1 MSNKTTTS
9 ILTYAEMFPRFSIDD
24 LLAYLHGRIDI
35 SRSSLLWYLFKLVD
49 EKLLVRTG
57 RGIYEK
63 TMKQPFSP
71 APINEVTE
79 TYAKLHSCF
88 PFAKF
93 CVYQG
98 EILAP
103 LQHHLFSNRIIYVE
117 TEKDSAETVFN
128 FLKSEGLEVYLR
140 PDKDMIYH
148 YVDMDKRI
156 FFVKNLVSEAP
167 LQNVSDVPMPTLE
180 KLLVDIMRDS
190 DFFYLQGSESEN
202 IIKNAFSLY
211 VINKSRLLRY
221 ADRRK
226 VKDELVTILNNLNEE

>member
-1 MSNKTTTS
+1 MSNETTTS
-9 ILTYAEMFPRFSIDD
+9 ILTYAEMYPHFSIDE
-24 LLAYLHGRIDI
+24 LFSYLHKKTDI
-35 SRSSLLWYLFKLVD
+35 TRSSMLWYLFKLVD
-49 EKLLVRTG
+49 DKLLVRTG
-57 RGIYEK
+57 RGRYTKII
-63 TMKQPFSP
+63 KQQFSIEP
-71 APINEVTE
+71 AKEVME
-79 TYAKLHSCF
+79 TYSKLHTNF

-93 CVYQG
+93 CLYQG

-128 FLKSEGLEVYLR
+128 FLKSEGREVYLR

-148 YVDMDKRI
+148 YVDMDSRA

-167 LQNVSDVPMPTLE
+167 LQTVFDVPMPTLE

-190 DFFYLQGSESEN
+190 DFFYLQGTESEN
-202 IIKNAFSLY
+202 IIENAVNLY
-211 VINKSRLLRY
+211 AINKSRLSRY

-226 VKDELVTILNNLNEE
+226 VKDKLSFILNGQNDD

>member
-1 MSNKTTTS
+1 M
-9 ILTYAEMFPRFSIDD
+9 
-24 LLAYLHGRIDI
+24 
-35 SRSSLLWYLFKLVD
+35 LWYLFKLVD

-57 RGIYEK
+57 RGRYTKII
-63 TMKQPFSP
+63 KQQFSIEP
-71 APINEVTE
+71 AKEVME
-79 TYAKLHSCF
+79 TYSKLHTNF

-93 CVYQG
+93 CLYQG

-128 FLKSEGLEVYLR
+128 FLKSEGREVYLR

-148 YVDMDKRI
+148 YVDMDSRA

-167 LQNVSDVPMPTLE
+167 LQTVFDVPMPTLE
-180 KLLVDIMRDS
+180 KLLVDIMRNS
-190 DFFYLQGSESEN
+190 DFFYLQGTESEN
-202 IIKNAFSLY
+202 IIENAVNLY
-211 VINKSRLLRY
+211 AINKSRLSRY

-226 VKDELVTILNNLNEE
+226 VKDKLSFILNGQNDD